1 MPEAQTSAGPYQ
13 VVASKDNALGTFHED
28 GLCWFASVLEALDQS
43 NANVHKLEVLK
54 QCFTNRLQTV
64 HKEDLSWLIYFL
76 AGGKLPRSIR
86 SGVLREAAI

>member
-1 MPEAQTSAGPYQ
+1 MQHPCRLSVGVKMPEAQTSAGPYQ

-54 QCFTNRLQTV
+54 QCFTNRL
-64 HKEDLSWLIYFL
+64 HS
-76 AGGKLPRSIR
+76 P
-86 SGVLREAAI
+86 